1 MLIIDDP
8 MLALIARFVAKDID
22 NLNVSDETFL
32 QDQITEIR
40 RHVER
45 SPKTQQQQ
53 LAFEWIKE
61 YAEQYRHEWRRRTFS
76 KAVFDKRC
84 ADCPLIHDSSS
95 SVCIIHSKWVAL
107 LKEYVDDEIGSDEY
121 IEETLNLL
129 EQNKTNLK
137 VSAINLNM
145 QS

>member
-40 RHVER
+40 RHIER
-45 SPKTQQQQ
+45 SPKTQQQK
-53 LAFEWIKE
+53 LALEWIKE
-61 YAEQYRHEWRRRTFS
+61 YAERYRHEWRRRTFS

>member
-40 RHVER
+40 RHIER
-45 SPKTQQQQ
+45 SPKTQQQK
-53 LAFEWIKE
+53 LALEWIKE

-107 LKEYVDDEIGSDEY
+107 LKKYVDDEIGSDEY

>member
-1 MLIIDDP
+1 MFIIDDP

-22 NLNVSDETFL
+22 NLNVSDEAFL

-40 RHVER
+40 RHIDR
-45 SPKTQQQQ
+45 SPKIQQPQ
-53 LAFEWIKE
+53 LALEWIKE

>member
-1 MLIIDDP
+1 MFIIDDP

-22 NLNVSDETFL
+22 NLNLSDETFL
-32 QDQITEIR
+32 QDQISEVR
-40 RHVER
+40 RHIER
-45 SPKTQQQQ
+45 SPKKQQQQ
-53 LAFEWIKE
+53 LALEWIKE

-84 ADCPLIHDSSS
+84 ADCPLIHDSPS
-95 SVCIIHSKWVAL
+95 SVCIIHSKWVSI

-137 VSAINLNM
+137 VSAINVNM